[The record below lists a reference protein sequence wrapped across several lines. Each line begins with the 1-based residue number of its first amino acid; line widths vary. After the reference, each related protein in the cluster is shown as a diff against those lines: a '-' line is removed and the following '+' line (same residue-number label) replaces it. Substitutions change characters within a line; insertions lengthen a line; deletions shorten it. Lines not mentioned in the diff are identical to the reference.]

1 MAGNEADFTGGQAG
15 LIAQLQNRLSG
26 EQSVTSL
33 HQILQKQAQGAQTSI
48 HFTHLLCLA
57 QSETLAAAPAG
68 AEVDFGT
75 SLKWVLID
83 DGNAKSTDEERTGKN
98 AENQPISLDNEKK
111 CNYKQMFSQRKLIG
125 KQKLFQTDVEL
136 SIFLFLLLCD

>member
-1 MAGNEADFTGGQAG
+1 MG
-15 LIAQLQNRLSG
+15 LIAQLQNRLSD

-33 HQILQKQAQGAQTSI
+33 HQILQKQARGAQASL

-57 QSETLAAAPAG
+57 QSETLAAATAG

-83 DGNAKSTDEERTGKN
+83 VENAKSTDEERTGKN
-98 AENQPISLDNEKK
+98 AENQPISLDNEKE
-111 CNYKQMFSQRKLIG
+111 CNYKRVFSQRKLVG
-125 KQKLFQTDVEL
+125 KQEL
-136 SIFLFLLLCD
+136 S